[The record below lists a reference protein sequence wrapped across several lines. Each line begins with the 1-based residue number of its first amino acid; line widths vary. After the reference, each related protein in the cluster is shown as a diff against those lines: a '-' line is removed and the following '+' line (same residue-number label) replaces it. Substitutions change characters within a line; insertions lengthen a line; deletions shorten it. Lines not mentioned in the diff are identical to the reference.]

1 MRFTFA
7 ESAKQDFVEL
17 PKKIKEGLKNKF
29 VYWQGSKSPLDLA
42 KPLSQHAEATHRFR
56 FGAYR
61 VLVKRAGEELRV
73 LRIRH
78 RREVYNK

>member
-7 ESAKQDFVEL
+7 ESARRDVEKL
-17 PKKIKEGLKNKF
+17 PKKIQLGLREKLL
-29 VYWQGSKSPLDLA
+29 YWQSSKDPFEYA
-42 KPLSQHAEATHRFR
+42 KPLTQLVEATHRFR

-61 VLVKRAGEELRV
+61 VIVKQIGSELRV

-78 RREVYNK
+78 RKEVYR

>member
-7 ESAKQDFVEL
+7 ESAKRDVEKL
-17 PKKIKEGLKNKF
+17 PKKIQLGLKEKL
-29 VYWQGSKSPLDLA
+29 VYWQSSKDPFEYA
-42 KPLSQHAEATHRFR
+42 KPLTQHVEATHRFR

-61 VLVKRAGEELRV
+61 VIVKQIGSELRV

-78 RREVYNK
+78 RKEVYR